1 MRKEIIFLFAMFLV
15 IGLLFIPYSHP
26 ASAKSLIIAIG
37 QEPTSIDQSLVYLG
51 ADYIAVENWG
61 EHLIDREPNGELKPG
76 LVTSWKVE
84 PNGKVI
90 EFTLRK
96 GVKFHSGDPLTAKDV
111 EFSFERGADK
121 KYHTKDSLEFSGK
134 I

>member
-1 MRKEIIFLFAMFLV
+1 MRKGIIFLFANFWV
-15 IGLLFIPYSHP
+15 IGLLFFPCSHS
-26 ASAKSLIIAIG
+26 ASAKGLVIAIG

-61 EHLIDREPNGELKPG
+61 EHLIDREPSGELTPG

-90 EFTLRK
+90 EFALRK

-111 EFSFERGADK
+111 EFR
-121 KYHTKDSLEFSGK
+121 
-134 I
+134 